1 MVGALHGEDRG
12 ALAAAQELRVGHA
25 LELRD
30 QARGGE
36 EATVPQDADA
46 VLVAGD
52 HVAELVADE
61 PRVRAVPVQEGQ
73 GLVAIGDRLGDG
85 RQVELGDEDLP
96 LTVVRARAPRSRPL
110 GPAPRSW
117 PLGPGTR
124 SDVATSAQYCCDP
137 YSCRGTAQGV
147 RAMTEVVQS
156 YAHGTSAVPLI
167 GQTIGENLAAT
178 VARFPDHEALVVPF
192 QDVRLTYAQLDAAVD
207 DLARA
212 PARRRHRE
220 GRPRRH
226 LEPELRG
233 VGARPVRHGHA
244 SAPSSSTSTRPTA
257 RTRWRYA
264 LNQSGCRL
272 LVAAQSFKASDYV
285 AMVTEVRPTVAALE
299 RVVFL
304 GTSEWDELVASG
316 ATVDRRRA
324 ARRGRPSCSSTTRST
339 SSTRAARRASPRAP
353 RSPTTTSSTTAT
365 SSARAAA
372 TTSATGSASPCPSTT
387 ASAW

>member
-1 MVGALHGEDRG
+1 MVGTLHGEDRG

-96 LTVVRARAPRSRPL
+96 LVAARAPGL
-110 GPAPRSW
+110 
-117 PLGPGTR
+117 R

-147 RAMTEVVQS
+147 RAMTEMVQS

-192 QDVRLTYAQLDAAVD
+192 QDVRLTYA
-207 DLARA
+207 R
-212 PARRRHRE
+212 ARRR
-220 GRPRRH
+220 GRRRGPR
-226 LEPELRG
+226 PARG
-233 VGARPVRHGHA
+233 SASRRATGSGSGARTTPSGC
-244 SAPSSSTSTRPTA
+244 SSSTPRPRIGA
-257 RTRWRYA
+257 ILVNINPAYRTHEVEYA
-264 LNQSGCRL
+264 LHQSGCRL
-272 LVAAQSFKASDYV
+272 LVAAH
-285 AMVTEVRPTVAALE
+285 
-299 RVVFL
+299 RVQGQRL
-304 GTSEWDELVASG
+304 RGDGGRGAPDGCPRSSAWSSSAPPDWDEL
-316 ATVDRRRA
+316 R
-324 ARRGRPSCSSTTRST
+324 RRGRHRRPTAALRGAVGRAAASTTRST
-339 SSTRAARRASPRAP
+339 SSTRAARRASRRAP
-353 RSPTTTSSTTAT
+353 RSATTTS
-365 SSARAAA
+365 
-372 TTSATGSASPCPSTT
+372 
-387 ASAW
+387 